1 MVSRRTFILATV
13 MPAFLAAIARADGDA
28 IAIVNGNPISKQ
40 RLTDLLIESHGL
52 DVLQQ
57 LVLLEVA
64 KAETKKRGIRV
75 TTGDADREF
84 DETLNQIAA
93 EAGLSG
99 SEATEENKRKALQTM
114 LDNKR
119 ISQVEFRIGME
130 RNAHLRKLV
139 EIDLKISESLM
150 RAEFA
155 RVHGQRRAIRHI
167 QINARNSAAI
177 NDAMN
182 QLQKGTD
189 FAEVARRLSEHPDK
203 ADGGLMAPF
212 AFDSPELDIPAAMRE
227 AAFTL
232 ELNGVSTPIIVG
244 QYAQIIRLE
253 QIVEPE
259 NVRFEDVRS
268 EIERSLRDRVMK
280 TEMQRIQ
287 IELFD
292 KANVSVMEPNLKK
305 RYAEFLEKRDQTSGK
320 P

>member
-1 MVSRRTFILATV
+1 MTSRRAFVFVTAVITLTV
-13 MPAFLAAIARADGDA
+13 GVTRADGDA
-28 IAIVNGNPISKQ
+28 IAVVNGSPISKQ
-40 RLTDLLIESHGL
+40 RMTELLLESHGL
-52 DVLQQ
+52 DLLQQ

-75 TTGDADREF
+75 TAGDADREF
-84 DETLNQIAA
+84 EDTLNQIAA
-93 EAGLSG
+93 EAGMHG
-99 SEATEENKRKALQTM
+99 SEATEDNKRRALQTM

-119 ISQVEFRIGME
+119 LSMIEFKIGME

-139 EIDLKISESLM
+139 EGDLKIPENLL

-155 RVHGQRRAIRHI
+155 REHGQRRAIRHI
-167 QINARNSAAI
+167 QIGARNSAAI

-182 QLQKGTD
+182 LLQNGTD

-212 AFDSPELDIPAAMRE
+212 AFDTPERDVPAAMRE
-227 AAFTL
+227 AAFSL

-244 QYAQIIRLE
+244 QFAQIMKLE
-253 QIVEPE
+253 QIIEPE
-259 NVRFEDVRS
+259 NVRFEDVRGDL
-268 EIERSLRDRVMK
+268 EKTLRERVMNQ
-280 TEMQRIQ
+280 EMQRIQ

-292 KANVSVMEPNLKK
+292 KAKVNVIDGGLKK
-305 RYAEFLEKRDQTSGK
+305 RYAEFLEKRESPTK